1 MTDRLIDAISNMKDT
16 EALDITNVLLESG
29 INPMKILDASGKA
42 MEIVGSRFESG
53 EYFLSELMMAGVI
66 LKQISHM
73 VKPLLKGEV
82 SAKRKGGKVLIG
94 TVKGDIHDIG
104 KDIVV
109 FLLDVNGFEVR
120 DLGIDVPPEKFVEQ
134 IRDFQPRVVGL
145 SGLLTLAYDA
155 MKNTVQAIEHAG
167 LRDSVKIMIGGG
179 QMTTQVKEYVGADA
193 FGNDGM
199 EGVTLTKNWIG
210 GQ

>member
-1 MTDRLIDAISNMKDT
+1 MTGRLIDAISSMKEK
-16 EALDITNVLLESG
+16 EALDITKALLESK
-29 INPMKILDASGKA
+29 IDPMEILDASSKA
-42 MEIVGSRFESG
+42 MEIVGKRFELG
-53 EYFLSELMMAGVI
+53 EYFLSELMMSGAI
-66 LKQISHM
+66 LKQVSEM
-73 VKPLLKGEV
+73 VKPMLKGEV
-82 SAKRKGGKVLIG
+82 RTKKRGKVLIG

-120 DLGIDVPPEKFVEQ
+120 DLGIDVPPERFVEQ
-134 IRDFQPRVVGL
+134 IGDFQPQVVGL

-155 MKNTVQAIEHAG
+155 MKHTVQTIQKAG

-179 QMTTQVKEYVGADA
+179 QMSTQVKEYVGADA

-199 EGVTLTKNWIG
+199 AAVALAKDWIG